1 MVQCHRF
8 YNLVLLPKIR
18 EDIAEHKKLNF
29 HYYQALKKA
38 LFKPSAF
45 MKGILLP
52 LCQVPLSTSNIFKF
66 LVLIVLQSYS
76 CTLREAAI
84 LSSIIMKKSIPVLHS
99 SAALLKIAELDYHPA
114 NVFFMKWAI
123 LVFNCMDWHLQGLSL
138 IRNTLCHFAYWMLL
152 SNIFS
157 GVYTT
162 HWCLSD
168 GIKLCLCL
176 HRGQQALLCSP
187 CLILFFLDIKLIF
200 RQTKRKLSRFG

>member
-1 MVQCHRF
+1 MSWKIWLSFAEWPLDSVYDKPRNLVTCCHVRCYTNLCFQLECKHGPEVFKAFLSFTMVQCHRF

-114 NVFFMKWAI
+114 NVFFMK
-123 LVFNCMDWHLQGLSL
+123 
-138 IRNTLCHFAYWMLL
+138 
-152 SNIFS
+152 
-157 GVYTT
+157 
-162 HWCLSD
+162 
-168 GIKLCLCL
+168 
-176 HRGQQALLCSP
+176 
-187 CLILFFLDIKLIF
+187 
-200 RQTKRKLSRFG
+200 